1 VSGIVLAGCS
11 QFAGLVFVFLLEAP
25 ANDLGKTRK
34 QVIDLVVGYSLL
46 KNVLLWLEVLHDQV
60 VRDEVHKSLEPQVA
74 LHSQHANNLQV

>member
-1 VSGIVLAGCS
+1 MSGIVLAGCS

-60 VRDEVHKSLEPQVA
+60 VRDEVHKSLEPHVA
-74 LHSQHANNLQV
+74 LHS